1 MPNIIDRRSV
11 CFAVSISSIEHF
23 GHNSLTTCIT
33 PISKERQYADGN
45 QTD

>member
-11 CFAVSISSIEHF
+11 CLAVSIFSIDQV
-23 GHNSLTTCIT
+23 GPSKLKTCIT
-33 PISKERQYADGN
+33 PISKERQYADGY